1 MNMYAHGI
9 IGVSVVDRDSES
21 LYFEYHMRRPRRGTA
36 CALLFLLNKTVC
48 GTAGTGRLRPPRADR
63 FSGRV
68 AIKFVACVISLEM
81 RSLRAFLS

>member
-1 MNMYAHGI
+1 MRWYAHAV
-9 IGVSVVDRDSES
+9 GVSVVDRDLES
-21 LYFEYHMRRPRRGTA
+21 LYFEYHLRRPRRDTA
-36 CALLFLLNKTVC
+36 CALLFLWNESVC
-48 GTAGTGRLRPPRADR
+48 GTGRLRPPRADR